1 DGPAPK
7 KSPIPADLPEA
18 PNAQVQEQTDV
29 LYHVAKGHVLDDAR
43 EVAEATAAA
52 IMGRISAYTG
62 AQVTWEEIMGNPNKN
77 PALYN
82 LTLKPTAEDFEKG
95 TVEIPKE
102 GVIPI
107 AGEAV

>member
-1 DGPAPK
+1 VGKGKP
-7 KSPIPADLPEA
+7 LNEA
-18 PNAQVQEQTDV
+18 RA
-29 LYHVAKGHVLDDAR
+29 
-43 EVAEATAAA
+43 VAESSATA

-62 AQVTWEEIMGNPNKN
+62 QQVTWQQIMGDPNEK

-102 GVIPI
+102 NVIPTPPI
-107 AGEAV
+107 RS